1 MTIARSIFIVIYT
14 GLLIAL
20 LNVFDAAG
28 ALGLGQIVMWIL
40 ALPAALLI
48 AKWF

>member
-20 LNVFDAAG
+20 LNAFEAAG
-28 ALGLGQIVMWIL
+28 AFGLGQVVMWVL
-40 ALPAALLI
+40 AIPAALLI